1 MSPKAREIF
10 LISIRKTRAE
20 APPRT
25 AIALTGRG
33 SRGGGRAN
41 RGRVSNIKL
50 CSKGADGMLDCRT
63 WTEKSLAAKRSRFL
77 NIVVVALED
86 EFVNCSLA
94 HS

>member
-1 MSPKAREIF
+1 MF
-10 LISIRKTRAE
+10 
-20 APPRT
+20 
-25 AIALTGRG
+25 G
-33 SRGGGRAN
+33 GGGRAN

-63 WTEKSLAAKRSRFL
+63 WTEKSLAAKRSRCL